1 MLFSH
6 RGLMRGL
13 LLAGMVALLATG
25 CATRRYVGPTTGRSA
40 DMQKAISLALDNVVD
55 GLSFER
61 YAGKRCHLE
70 VVSLAESFGRESP
83 ENEVLRAAFA
93 HRLARGGV
101 TVTQDPAGADMRL
114 SVRARVVGVNV
125 IRRDFPL
132 LYYRETV
139 SAVVDFHATAYSL
152 PDGKILEQRDDRR
165 RLHLANSY
173 WFYIIGPFESLA
185 YD

>member
-1 MLFSH
+1 MQFSH

-61 YAGKRCHLE
+61 YAGKRCQLE
-70 VVSLAESFGRESP
+70 VVSLAEGFGRESP

-125 IRRDFPL
+125 IRRDLPL